1 MIRRKDLACK
11 RRTTVDPDARKSQ
24 GHFTVLPSKDKR
36 VLNESAARMALYR
49 ALSAFLPT
57 VALASSS
64 KLLGNQLSHCKPR
77 SHQKDIVPETVH
89 CFLTFDVV
97 NFTVAGVGNITT
109 RGYQRNDTD
118 RSAATPIGPTINAYP
133 GDNLTIELF
142 NNLHQPLL
150 RQRGVHNF
158 YHDFEWTNVHTHRRC
173 PPSPVPK
180 QSLPCAE
187 SI

>member
-1 MIRRKDLACK
+1 MTGDSLAREGRCWKDSLQ
-11 RRTTVDPDARKSQ
+11 V
-24 GHFTVLPSKDKR
+24 
-36 VLNESAARMALYR
+36 Y
-49 ALSAFLPT
+49 
-57 VALASSS
+57 
-64 KLLGNQLSHCKPR
+64 LLGPM
-77 SHQKDIVPETVH
+77 
-89 CFLTFDVV
+89 
-97 NFTVAGVGNITT
+97 
-109 RGYQRNDTD
+109 
-118 RSAATPIGPTINAYP
+118 INVYP